1 MNRKTLH
8 RRNTNFFLIHSII
21 ALNPPQQDIIISS
34 GREIIFKQTGAD
46 IALVQFDELCRTAL
60 AAGDFLIIADRF
72 KGLLMQDVPV
82 LGDDQRDAA
91 RRFMWLVD
99 ALYDRGRFLVIG
111 AAVECIHAYSLI
123 HDDLPCMD
131 DDSIRRGKPSAH
143 IKFGEAT
150 AVLAGNS
157 LLTMAF
163 EILSHKDL
171 RISEKIKIDLINKI
185 SESSGHLGIA
195 GGQYLD
201 LNYERKKIS
210 QKKIEGMEIKKTGK
224 LFSFC
229 CAAPLIIKK
238 KNKSDIKKF
247 ENIGADIGLLF
258 QVADDLIDYKGS
270 LLVAGKKT
278 GKDKKKGKA
287 TLISL
292 LGYKNTIKYA
302 NNLILRIKSKL
313 KKYGSKSRNLSETL
327 NYILSRNKWKKNTNC

>member
-1 MNRKTLH
+1 MQKKLNKIAKDTNIFLRK
-8 RRNTNFFLIHSII
+8 F
-21 ALNPPQQDIIISS
+21 IS
-34 GREIIFKQTGAD
+34 RQKKTE
-46 IALVQFDELCRTAL
+46 
-60 AAGDFLIIADRF
+60 LIIAM
-72 KGLLMQDVPV
+72 KYGLFSGGKKIRSKILIDV
-82 LGDDQRDAA
+82 
-91 RRFMWLVD
+91 
-99 ALYDRGRFLVIG
+99 GRIFQLDYMPLIIIG

-131 DDSIRRGKPSAH
+131 NDSVRRGKASTH
-143 IKFGEAT
+143 IKFGEST

-163 EILSHKDL
+163 EILSHKNL
-171 RISEKIKIDLINKI
+171 NISEKIKINLINKI

-201 LNYERKKIS
+201 LNYERKKVS
-210 QKKIEGMEIKKTGK
+210 KRKIIEMEIKKTGQ

-229 CAAPLIIKK
+229 CVAPLIIKK
-238 KNKSDIKKF
+238 KNKKEIKKF

-270 LLVAGKKT
+270 SLVAGKKT
-278 GKDKKKGKA
+278 GKDKKQGKA

-302 NNLILRIKSKL
+302 NNLILKINNKL
-313 KKYGSKSRNLSETL
+313 KNYGSKSKDLSKTL
-327 NYILSRNKWKKNTNC
+327 DYILNRKK